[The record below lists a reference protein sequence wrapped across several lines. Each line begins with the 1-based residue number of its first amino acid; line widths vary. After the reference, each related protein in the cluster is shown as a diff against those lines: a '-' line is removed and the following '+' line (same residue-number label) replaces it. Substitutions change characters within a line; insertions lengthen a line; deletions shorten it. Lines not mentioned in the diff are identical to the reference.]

1 VSGQISVPSSFEN
14 AEAGQQDIPK
24 DAVPFLHV
32 RYTFTDFIHL
42 TGDISTTD
50 VGVLLQE
57 DA

>member
-1 VSGQISVPSSFEN
+1 MSVPSSFEN

-32 RYTFTDFIHL
+32 RHTFTDFIHL